1 MTRAQTE
8 QLIERY
14 FACFNAGDRDGMI
27 ACLSPDVRH
36 DVNEGASRLGHEKF
50 RAFMQHMDRC
60 YRENLSGITVMSNPE
75 GSRAAA
81 EFVVNGAYIATDEG
95 LPPAR
100 GQTYVLP
107 GGSFFEVS
115 GGRIT
120 RLTTY
125 YNLKKWIALVSA

>member
-1 MTRAQTE
+1 MVRAETE
-8 QLIERY
+8 KLIERY
-14 FACFNAGDRDGMI
+14 FACFNAGDREGMI

-36 DVNEGASRLGHEKF
+36 DVNEGASRVGHEKF

-60 YRENLSGITVMSNPE
+60 YRENLTGVTVMSNPD
-75 GSRAAA
+75 GSRASA

-95 LPPAR
+95 LPEAK

-107 GGSFFEVS
+107 GGTFFDVS
-115 GGRIT
+115 GGLIT

-125 YNLKKWIALVSA
+125 YNLRKWIALVSA

>member
-1 MTRAQTE
+1 MTRAETE

-14 FACFNAGDRDGMI
+14 FACFNAGDREGMI

-36 DVNEGASRLGHEKF
+36 DVNEGASRVGHEKF

-60 YRENLSGITVMSNPE
+60 YRETLTGMTVMSNAD

-81 EFVVNGAYIATDEG
+81 EFIVNGTYIATDEG
-95 LPPAR
+95 LPQAR
-100 GQTYVLP
+100 GQSYVLP
-107 GGSFFEVS
+107 GGTFFDVA
-115 GGRIT
+115 GGKIT

-125 YNLKKWIALVSA
+125 YNLKTWIALVSA

>member
-1 MTRAQTE
+1 MSRSETE
-8 QLIERY
+8 ALVTRY
-14 FACFNAGDRDGMI
+14 FACFNAGDREGMI
-27 ACLSPDVRH
+27 ACLAPDVRH
-36 DVNEGASRLGHEKF
+36 DVNEGLSRFGHEKF

-60 YRENLSGITVMSNPE
+60 YRETLTGITVMSNPD

-81 EFVVNGAYIATDEG
+81 EFTVNGAYIATDEG
-95 LPPAR
+95 LPEAK
-100 GQTYVLP
+100 GQAYALP

-125 YNLKKWIALVSA
+125 YNLRKWIALVSA

>member
-1 MTRAQTE
+1 MSRSETE
-8 QLIERY
+8 ALVTRY
-14 FACFNAGDRDGMI
+14 FACFNAGDREGMI
-27 ACLSPDVRH
+27 ACLAPDVRH
-36 DVNEGASRLGHEKF
+36 DVNEGDSRIGHEKF

-60 YRENLSGITVMSNPE
+60 YRESLTGITVMSNPE

-81 EFVVNGAYIATDEG
+81 EFVVNGEYIATDDG

-100 GQTYVLP
+100 GQAYVLP

>member
-1 MTRAQTE
+1 MSRSE
-8 QLIERY
+8 SEHLIERY

-27 ACLSPDVRH
+27 ACLAPDVRH
-36 DVNEGASRLGHEKF
+36 DVNEGASRVGHEKF

-60 YRENLSGITVMSNPE
+60 YRETLTGISVMSNVD

-95 LPPAR
+95 LPDAT

-107 GGSFFEVS
+107 GGTFFDVKD
-115 GGRIT
+115 GRIA

-125 YNLKKWIALVSA
+125 YNLQKWIALVSA

>member
-1 MTRAQTE
+1 MSRSETE

-14 FACFNAGDRDGMI
+14 FACFNAGDREGMI
-27 ACLSPDVRH
+27 ACLAPDVCH
-36 DVNEGASRLGHEKF
+36 DVNEGDSRIGHEKF
-50 RAFMQHMDRC
+50 RAFMLHMDRC
-60 YRENLSGITVMSNPE
+60 YRETLTGITVMSNPD
-75 GSRAAA
+75 GSRASA
-81 EFVVNGAYIATDEG
+81 EFVVNGAYIATDDG

-100 GQTYVLP
+100 GQAYVLP

-115 GGRIT
+115 AGRIT

>member
-1 MTRAQTE
+1 MSRTE
-8 QLIERY
+8 TERLVERY
-14 FACFNAGDRDGMI
+14 FACFNAGDREGMI

-36 DVNEGASRLGHEKF
+36 DVNEGEQRIGHDRF

-60 YRENLSGITVMSNPE
+60 YRETLTGLTVMSNAD

-81 EFVVNGAYIATDEG
+81 EFTVNGEYIATDAG
-95 LPPAR
+95 LPEAR
-100 GQTYVLP
+100 GQRYVLP
-107 GGSFFEVS
+107 GGTFLAVQD
-115 GGRIT
+115 GRIT

>member
-1 MTRAQTE
+1 MSRAETE

-14 FACFNAGDRDGMI
+14 FACFNAGDREGMI

-36 DVNEGASRLGHEKF
+36 DVNEGDSRIGHEKF

-60 YRENLSGITVMSNPE
+60 YRESLTGITVMSNPE
-75 GSRAAA
+75 GTRAAA
-81 EFVVNGAYIATDEG
+81 EFVVNGEYIATDEG

-100 GQTYVLP
+100 GQAYVLP